1 MGDWDDPRAL
11 WMEEYVLK
19 TTKSKADKWKKL
31 ASDEERRTKV
41 IEFWEK
47 KEVKQLIFVW
57 DQKSQLDPVYEFP
70 TSLKMK
76 GVYFIKPTADMV
88 ITKDNIKTLIKGDVA
103 PSRVDAL
110 ANLMD
115 GFFLPMLSNDT
126 NTSLWPNV
134 VCTDIA
140 GHAESVQGQA
150 SVVSGQMKGK
160 THLPLPH
167 GTANL
172 AADVDITKGIAGSD
186 ELLYQLESAVVN
198 WSHQVNDVLKHDS
211 AQPLIDGE
219 HVGPL
224 IELDFW
230 KAKKDNLA
238 YIRDQLDNESLSTI
252 AELLEGA
259 GSSYAPVMAKIVS
272 DVKTNFE
279 ECDDIC
285 MYLEPIRPL
294 FEEVEEM
301 EFSLLPKAFAQ
312 IMHCLTLVWDNSKHY
327 RSARRIVVL
336 LRELMNIFIDAIL
349 GHIEPRTIFMLEP
362 LEAQPKV
369 EEALVLIQK
378 IEEEYEATRTVIAT
392 KKDGD
397 DAKEPLQWAFENELV
412 LGRMRKY
419 RTRFTQL
426 QQVIHDRCD
435 FEKLEKIELSD
446 PVQTKQVLS
455 IFEEYNTQY
464 AEWSKRTAEEGE
476 NVYDPVD
483 PEVAQWDVDYNAF
496 VDRVLDFDLRL
507 GAIATLAFANKR
519 SLEGRFKLV
528 HGFQGILTSRKILA
542 DECVGQYP
550 KMLTM
555 FTVELDEVKEF
566 YDVQLGNPSLSKN
579 MPQVAGMLD
588 LLEQIRA
595 RLKASYDEF
604 HTLAVDIPVFAS
616 DEAELVY
623 QMYTEMLALMD
634 VKDKKFFAD
643 WAETV
648 GEKSDVNL
656 NLPLLTRNEETRLIA
671 INFDPQLVSVLR
683 EVKYLENK
691 SNGDAG
697 DMPEAAAAI
706 FARNEMFR
714 QYLGNLGIAVT
725 EYNRIQSTVL
735 DVEAPLIVR
744 ELASIDVDIQKAI
757 DDLNWNSDGVGEYA
771 SKLAGEIDD
780 LSKRL
785 QNAKA
790 NVTKMSERLSVWFE
804 HPMVTRDDKS
814 GLLTHSERAKKLS
827 KFYAEVQAGG
837 ADFYNLLRENAKLFL
852 ADPKSEIWESYVD
865 YLDSL
870 LLDGLFNIAFK
881 SLGYMLDHM
890 NDEAQQELDGPP
902 VRPLFQGSLE
912 LNPPDAVCTPGIMDS
927 DEGKGPLLLNWIQD
941 YVSDFYQIGGL
952 VPRLARHSG
961 KPNYREDLENTAE
974 LIELKDE
981 LEYKVQSVTNK
992 ITEHYEAGPGKFSHL
1007 WTDDRDDFLRQFLL
1021 YNHVLTQ
1028 EEVDA
1033 WREDNPDKPFPE
1045 TPPTLDQYKENID
1058 KFNALA
1064 EEVNAI
1070 EDTHIFDKWY
1080 KVDNRPFRTALH
1092 TVVTKWGYMFIQQ
1105 MSDNL
1110 SDTVA
1115 ELGAFIKIAQ
1125 EKLDAPIP
1133 EDDYDGLVEIMQA
1146 LGDVKSR
1153 EEDTDAVF
1161 EPLQQRVALLQSFN
1175 VEVPDAV
1182 LKSLDVLPDKWIT
1195 VKKSTSRV
1203 SADVAPAQAE
1213 EVTKIKRK
1221 ANQFDVRNFE
1231 FREDFNKRAPTR
1243 YDSTDVYNRLDAHYQ
1258 EYMAMETEMSELEVK
1273 SDLFVVRLPEYK
1285 QLRQCR
1291 RELGLLKNLWDTVK
1305 LVKFQFA
1312 DWAATPWSEVDVE
1325 NMEMECKKLIKEI
1338 RQLDKDTR
1346 AWEGFNGVD
1355 AEVKNM
1361 VTSLGAVGLLQ
1372 SPAIRTRHWKQ
1383 VMKATGVEISMG
1395 ETTVADD
1402 TTLSDLL
1409 SLHLHEYEEEV
1420 ATIVDRAGKELQM
1433 EKMLGEL
1440 EKTWADFHFEYG
1452 THKRRGLPQIK
1463 PAEEM
1468 IEILEDN
1475 QVQLQNLL
1483 ASKYIAFFADGV
1495 GSWSKKLSTTDQVIE
1510 IWGEVQRTWSNL
1522 ESIFIGSEDIRA
1534 QLPEDAKRFDGI
1546 DKDYQEVATRSAKM
1560 TNVVEVTNQPNLF
1573 ESFESMQDRLA
1584 LCEKALQEYLD
1595 TKRLAFPRFYFVS
1608 SADLLD
1614 ILSNGNNPVLVAKQL
1629 SKLFAV
1635 VCNLKFIEGSKQANA
1650 MVSLD
1655 GEVVEFRDANGP
1667 SSCLCEGRVEI
1678 WLMDVLIQM
1687 QESLR
1692 WQCKD
1697 AFVAYEEKPR
1707 SEWVFDNAAQV
1718 TLIGTQVWWAT
1729 EVNQAF
1735 AKLEEGYENAMKD
1748 YIKKHIGFLNELIT
1762 LLQGTLTKGNRVM
1775 LQTTC
1780 TVDVHS
1786 RDVCIG
1792 LVTHKA
1798 ENAEAFLWQ
1807 SQLRHRWDDAS
1818 DHTHI
1823 NICDA
1828 KFIYACEYLGNGPR
1842 LVITP
1847 LTDRCYITLTQS
1859 LHLIMGGAPAGPAGT
1874 GKTETTKDLS
1884 RNIGIMIYVFNCSE
1898 QMDYKSTGNIF
1909 KGLAQSGAWGCFDE
1923 FNRISI
1929 EVLSVVAVQV
1939 KTVQDAI
1946 KAKKK
1951 RFNFLG
1957 EEISLDPRVGS
1968 WITMNPGYAGRTALP
1983 ENIKALFR
1991 PCAMVVPDYGMI
2003 CEIML
2008 VSEGFLSAKLL
2019 GRKFITLYSLNRD
2032 LLSKQDH
2039 YDWGLRAI
2047 KSVLVV
2053 AGKLKR
2059 ADPDKS
2065 EEEVLMRALRD
2076 FNIPKIVNEDLTVF
2090 MGLIVDLFPGL
2101 DVPRKADEVFEKQIV
2116 EAITSRN
2123 LQPEEA
2129 FVLKVVQLEELLEV
2143 RHSVFII
2150 GLAATGKS
2158 SVLRALFDVYKIQG
2172 QKPVWV
2178 DLNPKACTNH
2188 ELYGYINLSTRD
2200 WVDGLFS
2207 SLLRDM
2213 SIIETKHNKWI
2224 VLDGDID
2231 TMWIESLNTVMD
2243 DNKILTLAS
2252 NERIPLNPTMR
2263 LLFEIGN
2270 LAYAS
2275 PATVSRAGILFIN
2288 PTDLGWNPCVQTWID
2303 QLESPGQRANLM
2315 ILFEKYLPPL
2325 LQAMKERFKTITPI
2339 PEWTLVNTLC
2349 TMLSLMLTE
2358 ENTPEGCGKEDYE
2371 LYFAWCCVWAFGG
2384 ALFKDQLCDWR
2395 EEFSKWWVTEFK
2407 TVRFP
2412 PQGSVFD
2419 YYVRAEDKKF
2429 VSWAERIPGFTYDA
2443 EKPVSSALVHTAET
2457 TRIKF
2462 WMDKLIELGQPTLFV
2477 GAPGTG
2483 KTATVLDTLNHLDS
2497 DDWLLSKTSFN
2508 NYTVHHTIQ
2517 ESLEQPLEKKAGRN
2531 YGPPGTKRLVYF
2543 VDDLNMPAV
2552 DLYGTQAA
2560 HTIMRQVCDYN
2571 HWYDRVKKSL
2581 RVVSKTQF
2589 MACMNPKA
2597 GSFTINPRLLRHFI
2611 VFGMSAP
2618 APAALNTI
2626 YSNLFAGHVKAEDFP
2641 NAVKKVQDKIV
2652 EAVVKIHD
2660 KVAHNFLPTAI
2671 KFHYLFN
2678 LRDLTNCFQG
2688 LAFATASVFKTPLLW
2703 ARLVL
2708 HETTRV
2714 YSDKMTDMADIDS
2727 FVNFRDAVL
2736 KESFPDL
2743 EWEKVAEEPTIH
2755 CHFADGIG
2763 EPLYKGI
2770 KSWDDLHNTMSE
2782 GLMNYNE
2789 VNAAMNLVLF
2799 RDAMSHVCRINR
2811 ILENPRG
2818 NAMLVGVGGSGKQSL
2833 ARLAASI
2840 SGLETF
2846 QLALTKGYGVNE
2858 LKVDLAA
2865 CFVKAGVKGQGVMFL
2880 MTDSQVA
2887 DEKFLV
2893 LINDLLSTGEINGL
2907 FQDDEVTEIID
2918 GVRNEVKSAGIEDTH
2933 DNCWEYFIEQVRRKM
2948 KVVLCFS
2955 PVGDALR
2962 GRARM
2967 FPALVNCTSI
2977 DWFHDWPEDALVS
2990 VSRNFL
2996 EDVELAPAEHKDS
3009 MAEFMSFVHGSV
3021 NEMSQVYLSREKR
3034 YNYTTPKSFLEQ
3046 ISLYIT
3052 LLEQQSGKIQHAM
3065 DRMENG
3071 LTKLNATAAQ
3081 VDDMKEK
3088 LAAQEIEL
3096 KVKNDAANALIENV
3110 GIETEKVN
3118 IEKAAAAIEQE
3129 KVAVINTE
3137 VSAKAKSCSEDL
3149 AKAEP
3154 ALEAAEAA
3162 LNTLNKNNLTELK
3175 SFGSPPEICV
3185 TVVAAVMCLMAK
3197 GKVPKEKNRGW
3208 KEGKLIM
3215 SNVGQFLDDLIN
3227 YDKENIPK
3235 ENLKETKKYLL
3246 DPNFN
3251 GDFVAGKS
3259 NAAAGLCNWV
3269 VNIVMFYEVFCD
3281 VEPKRIA
3288 LAAAEATLKA
3298 AQEKLAKIM
3307 AQIAKLDAALK
3318 KLTDEF
3324 QAATD
3329 EKLACQAEADKT
3341 AKVIGLANRLVG
3353 GLASENVR
3361 WGEAVEMYKKQMI
3374 TVPGDCLLTTAFL
3387 SYSGCFS
3394 KQYREVMYNEKWL
3407 PYMSKMSKPVPI
3419 TEGMDPLDM
3428 LTDSAMIAGWQ
3439 NEMLPA
3445 DRVSTENAAI
3455 LTNAKRWPLIIDP
3468 QEQGVK
3474 WIKERNK
3481 DDLIILRLGQKGFI
3495 DNLERGISN
3504 GSCVLLENIFEDV
3517 DAMLNDVIGRNT
3529 IKKGRAIMI
3538 GDKEVEYNPKFRLVL
3553 HTKMG
3558 NPHYK
3563 PEMQAQT
3570 TLINFTVTQ
3579 AGLEDQ
3585 LLADVVASERGDL
3598 QQLKLKLT
3606 REQNEFM
3613 ITLKELED
3621 NLLAALSSA
3630 EGNFLED
3637 EALVVGLENT
3647 KATAADIAEKVK
3659 IATTTEV
3666 EINLAREK
3674 YRPAAARGSL
3684 LYFIVNVLEKL
3695 HPMYQVSLKAFN
3707 VVFMFAVVNAPWPE
3721 DKTDV
3726 PARVANIIDT
3736 VTFGV
3741 YNYTSRGLFE
3751 RDKLIFA
3758 SQMTIAV
3765 LALRGEIDA
3774 TELSFLLRCPGLPSP
3789 SPVDFLTA
3797 QLWGQIKALSA
3808 METFANFDRDIEGS
3822 AKRWQKFCESEVPE
3836 REKFPGDWKSKTP
3849 LQQLCMLRTLRPD
3862 RMMNAMTLFIG
3873 EQLGTKYTGGIQA
3886 AFKESY
3892 KETTKA
3898 TGVFFILSPGVNPIA
3913 QVEELG
3919 QEMGFTFDKGNYHM
3933 VSLGQGQEPIA
3944 EEAMK
3949 LGAKEGHWV
3958 ILENIH
3964 LVVKWLKVL
3973 EKVMEDCAK
3982 VAHENFRFF
3991 LTAEPAGSPEY
4002 HIMPQGILQAC
4013 IKITNEPPSGV
4024 QANLHAALNCFS
4036 QETLEMCAREVEFKK
4051 ILFALVYH
4059 HAVILE
4065 RRKFGPIGWN
4075 VNYPFN
4081 KGDLNIS
4088 CNVLFNYLEANS
4100 IVPWIDLRYLF
4111 GEIMYG
4117 GHITDNIDRR
4127 LESTYLQEYL
4137 KPEMLDA
4144 DIDLAPGFQSPPPS
4158 DFVEYHTYIDE
4169 AMPPESPYLYG
4180 LHPNAEIDYLT
4191 LTSGRLFNEVLAMQ
4205 ATGGSGDSGGATKE
4219 EVVSATLEEFV
4230 EKIPEQFN
4238 MFEMAGRVPIEERT
4252 PYVNVVFQEASRFNR
4267 LLDAILTGL
4276 KEVRLGL
4283 KGELT
4288 VTPAMEAIEN
4298 ALFFDTVPPHWGV
4311 ILGPSTKPLGAWFT
4325 DVLERVKFLEAWIG
4339 DFALPSTVWLGGLF
4353 NPQAFLTAISQ
4364 QTARKNEWPLD
4375 KVVLTIDVTKKYNS
4389 GDFSSPPREGAY
4401 LYGLYMAGA
4410 RWDTQ
4415 TGLIQDARL
4424 KELCPPMPV
4433 IFCKAIPVD
4442 KQDLRG
4448 TYSCPTFKTVE
4459 RGRAK
4464 EAVAV
4469 GLCPGFV
4476 WYFNLKTKA
4485 HPNKW
4490 TLAGCAMTLSD

>member
-1 MGDWDDPRAL
+1 
-11 WMEEYVLK
+11 
-19 TTKSKADKWKKL
+19 
-31 ASDEERRTKV
+31 
-41 IEFWEK
+41 
-47 KEVKQLIFVW
+47 
-57 DQKSQLDPVYEFP
+57 
-70 TSLKMK
+70 
-76 GVYFIKPTADMV
+76 
-88 ITKDNIKTLIKGDVA
+88 
-103 PSRVDAL
+103 
-110 ANLMD
+110 
-115 GFFLPMLSNDT
+115 
-126 NTSLWPNV
+126 
-134 VCTDIA
+134 
-140 GHAESVQGQA
+140 
-150 SVVSGQMKGK
+150 
-160 THLPLPH
+160 
-167 GTANL
+167 
-172 AADVDITKGIAGSD
+172 
-186 ELLYQLESAVVN
+186 
-198 WSHQVNDVLKHDS
+198 
-211 AQPLIDGE
+211 
-219 HVGPL
+219 
-224 IELDFW
+224 
-230 KAKKDNLA
+230 
-238 YIRDQLDNESLSTI
+238 
-252 AELLEGA
+252 
-259 GSSYAPVMAKIVS
+259 
-272 DVKTNFE
+272 
-279 ECDDIC
+279 
-285 MYLEPIRPL
+285 
-294 FEEVEEM
+294 
-301 EFSLLPKAFAQ
+301 
-312 IMHCLTLVWDNSKHY
+312 
-327 RSARRIVVL
+327 
-336 LRELMNIFIDAIL
+336 
-349 GHIEPRTIFMLEP
+349 
-362 LEAQPKV
+362 
-369 EEALVLIQK
+369 
-378 IEEEYEATRTVIAT
+378 
-392 KKDGD
+392 
-397 DAKEPLQWAFENELV
+397 
-412 LGRMRKY
+412 
-419 RTRFTQL
+419 
-426 QQVIHDRCD
+426 
-435 FEKLEKIELSD
+435 
-446 PVQTKQVLS
+446 
-455 IFEEYNTQY
+455 
-464 AEWSKRTAEEGE
+464 
-476 NVYDPVD
+476 
-483 PEVAQWDVDYNAF
+483 
-496 VDRVLDFDLRL
+496 
-507 GAIATLAFANKR
+507 
-519 SLEGRFKLV
+519 
-528 HGFQGILTSRKILA
+528 
-542 DECVGQYP
+542 
-550 KMLTM
+550 
-555 FTVELDEVKEF
+555 
-566 YDVQLGNPSLSKN
+566 
-579 MPQVAGMLD
+579 
-588 LLEQIRA
+588 
-595 RLKASYDEF
+595 
-604 HTLAVDIPVFAS
+604 
-616 DEAELVY
+616 
-623 QMYTEMLALMD
+623 
-634 VKDKKFFAD
+634 
-643 WAETV
+643 
-648 GEKSDVNL
+648 
-656 NLPLLTRNEETRLIA
+656 
-671 INFDPQLVSVLR
+671 
-683 EVKYLENK
+683 
-691 SNGDAG
+691 
-697 DMPEAAAAI
+697 
-706 FARNEMFR
+706 
-714 QYLGNLGIAVT
+714 
-725 EYNRIQSTVL
+725 
-735 DVEAPLIVR
+735 
-744 ELASIDVDIQKAI
+744 
-757 DDLNWNSDGVGEYA
+757 
-771 SKLAGEIDD
+771 
-780 LSKRL
+780 
-785 QNAKA
+785 
-790 NVTKMSERLSVWFE
+790 
-804 HPMVTRDDKS
+804 
-814 GLLTHSERAKKLS
+814 
-827 KFYAEVQAGG
+827 
-837 ADFYNLLRENAKLFL
+837 
-852 ADPKSEIWESYVD
+852 
-865 YLDSL
+865 
-870 LLDGLFNIAFK
+870 
-881 SLGYMLDHM
+881 
-890 NDEAQQELDGPP
+890 
-902 VRPLFQGSLE
+902 
-912 LNPPDAVCTPGIMDS
+912 
-927 DEGKGPLLLNWIQD
+927 
-941 YVSDFYQIGGL
+941 
-952 VPRLARHSG
+952 
-961 KPNYREDLENTAE
+961 
-974 LIELKDE
+974 
-981 LEYKVQSVTNK
+981 
-992 ITEHYEAGPGKFSHL
+992 
-1007 WTDDRDDFLRQFLL
+1007 
-1021 YNHVLTQ
+1021 
-1028 EEVDA
+1028 
-1033 WREDNPDKPFPE
+1033 
-1045 TPPTLDQYKENID
+1045 
-1058 KFNALA
+1058 
-1064 EEVNAI
+1064 
-1070 EDTHIFDKWY
+1070 
-1080 KVDNRPFRTALH
+1080 
-1092 TVVTKWGYMFIQQ
+1092 

-1182 LKSLDVLPDKWIT
+1182 LKSLDALPDKWIT

-1383 VMKATGVEISMG
+1383 VMKATGVEINMG

-2907 FQDDEVTEIID
+2907 FQDDEVTEVID

-3982 VAHENFRFF
+3982 MAHENFRFF

-4191 LTSGRLFNEVLAMQ
+4191 LTSGRLFTEVLAMQ
-4205 ATGGSGDSGGATKE
+4205 ATGGSGDGGGATKE
-4219 EVVSATLEEFV
+4219 EVVGATLEEFV

>member
-1161 EPLQQRVALLQSFN
+1161 EPLHQRVALLQSFN

-1383 VMKATGVEISMG
+1383 VMKATGVEINMG

-2907 FQDDEVTEIID
+2907 FQDDEVTEVID

-4219 EVVSATLEEFV
+4219 EVVGATLEEFV

>member
-19 TTKSKADKWKKL
+19 TTKSKPDKWKKL
-31 ASDEERRTKV
+31 ASDEERRTQV

-47 KEVKQLIFVW
+47 KEIKQLVFVW
-57 DQKSQLDPVYEFP
+57 DVKSQLEPLYEFP
-70 TSLKMK
+70 TSLKVK
-76 GVYFIKPTADMV
+76 GVYFIKPKEDMV
-88 ITKDNIKTLIKGDVA
+88 ITKENIKTLIKGDVA

-115 GFFLPMLSNDT
+115 GFFLPMLGNES

-167 GTANL
+167 GTSNL
-172 AADVDITKGIAGSD
+172 EGDTDITEGIAGSD

-198 WSHQVNDVLKHDS
+198 WSHQVNEVLKHDS
-211 AQPLIDGE
+211 AQPLIDGQ

-230 KAKKDNLA
+230 KAKKDNLG
-238 YIRDQLDNESLSTI
+238 YIREQLENKSLSTI
-252 AELLEGA
+252 ATLLEKT
-259 GSSYAPVMAKIVS
+259 GSSYAPVMQKITS
-272 DVKTNFE
+272 DVESNYI

-301 EFSLLPKAFAQ
+301 EFGLLSKAFGQ
-312 IMHCLTLVWDNSKHY
+312 IMHCLTLVWANSTY
-327 RSARRIVVL
+327 YQSARRIVVL

-349 GHIEPRTIFMLEP
+349 GHIEPRTLFMLEP
-362 LEAQPKV
+362 LEAQPKIA
-369 EEALVLIQK
+369 EALALIAT
-378 IEEEYEATRTVIAT
+378 IEEMYEATRVTVAT
-392 KKDGD
+392 KKDG
-397 DAKEPLQWAFENELV
+397 AEKEPQPWSFQNELV

-419 RTRFTQL
+419 RTRLVEL
-426 QQVIHDRCD
+426 QAMVNVRVD

-446 PVQTKQVLS
+446 PVQSKQILS
-455 IFEEYNTQY
+455 IFEEYNVFY
-464 AEWSKRTAEEGE
+464 GEWAKHTAEEGE
-476 NVYDPVD
+476 DVYDPVD
-483 PEVAQWDVDYNAF
+483 PEVERWNVDFAKF
-496 VDRVLDFDLRL
+496 TDMVTDFDLRISS
-507 GAIATLAFANKR
+507 IATLAFANKI
-519 SLEGRFKLV
+519 SLEGRFKLI
-528 HGFQGILTSRKILA
+528 HGFQGLLSHRKVLV
-542 DECVGQYP
+542 DELKVEYP
-550 KMLTM
+550 QMLELFST
-555 FTVELDEVKEF
+555 ELDEVKLF
-566 YDVQLGNPSLSKN
+566 YDQQLAEPSLAKN
-579 MPQVAGMLD
+579 MPHVAGMLD
-588 LLEQIRA
+588 LLQQIRA
-595 RLKASYDEF
+595 RLKTSYDDF
-604 HTLAVDIPVFAS
+604 HNLAGDIAIFGS
-616 DEAELVY
+616 EEAELVY
-623 QMYTEMLALMD
+623 QKYVEMLALME
-634 VKDKKFFAD
+634 VKDKEYFAE

-656 NLPLLTRNEETRLIA
+656 NLPLLKRDDETRLIS

-683 EVKYLENK
+683 EVKYLETKAND
-691 SNGDAG
+691 DAG
-697 DMPEAAAAI
+697 TLPESATAI
-706 FARNEMFR
+706 FARNEIFR

-744 ELASIDVDIQKAI
+744 ELASIDEDIEKAI
-757 DDLNWNSDGVGEYA
+757 DGLNWNSDGVGEYA
-771 SKLAGEIDD
+771 NKLAAEIDS

-785 QNAKA
+785 QGAKA
-790 NVTKMSERLSVWFE
+790 NATKMSERLASWCE
-804 HPMVTRDDKS
+804 HPMIERDEKS

-852 ADPKSEIWESYVD
+852 ADPKSQIWETYVD
-865 YLDSL
+865 YLDGL
-870 LLDGLFNIAFK
+870 LLDGLFNVAFK
-881 SLGYMLDHM
+881 SMCYLLDRM
-890 NDEAQQELDGPP
+890 DEDAVQELDGPAI
-902 VRPLFQGSLE
+902 RPLFQGVLE
-912 LNPPDAVCTPGIMDS
+912 LQVPHAVCVPGILET
-927 DEGKGPLLLNWIQD
+927 DEGKAPMLLDWIRD
-941 YVSDFYQIGGL
+941 YISDFYHIGML

-961 KPNYREDLENTAE
+961 KPNYRADLEATPE
-974 LIELKDE
+974 LVDLKDE
-981 LEYKVQSVTNK
+981 LEYKVQSVSNGIVK
-992 ITEHYEAGPGKFSHL
+992 NYEEGPGKYAHM

-1021 YNHVLTQ
+1021 YNHVLTP
-1028 EEVDA
+1028 EEIET
-1033 WREDNPDKPFPE
+1033 WKEDNPDLPFPE
-1045 TPPTLDQYKENID
+1045 TPPTLEQYKDNID

-1064 EEVNAI
+1064 EEVNSI
-1070 EDTHIFDKWY
+1070 EDTHVFDKWY
-1080 KVDNRPFRTALH
+1080 KIDNRRFRAALH
-1092 TVVTKWGYMFIQQ
+1092 TVVAKWGYMFIQE
-1105 MSDNL
+1105 L
-1110 SDTVA
+1110 SDSLSSTVT
-1115 ELGAFIKIAQ
+1115 ELGGFIASSAERLNQ
-1125 EKLDAPIP
+1125 PIP
-1133 EDDYDGLVEIMQA
+1133 EDDYDGLVAIMKA
-1146 LGDVKSR
+1146 LGDLKHR
-1153 EEDTDAVF
+1153 EEATDAVF

-1175 VEVPDAV
+1175 VEIPDGV
-1182 LKSLDVLPDKWIT
+1182 LKSLDSLPDQWISI
-1195 VKKSTSRV
+1195 KKTCSRV
-1203 SADVAPAQAE
+1203 SADVAPAQAD

-1243 YDSTDVYNRLDAHYQ
+1243 FDSTDVYNRLDAHFV
-1258 EYMAMETEMSELEVK
+1258 EYTAMAVEMDDLDAK

-1291 RELGLLKNLWDTVK
+1291 RELGLLKVLWDTISM
-1305 LVKFQFA
+1305 VKFQFD
-1312 DWAATPWSEVDVE
+1312 DWARTPWSEVDVE

-1346 AWEGFNGVD
+1346 AWEAFNGVD

-1372 SPAIRTRHWKQ
+1372 SSAIRARHWQQ
-1383 VMKATGVEISMG
+1383 VMKATGVDIEMG
-1395 ETTVADD
+1395 ENTVADS
-1402 TTLSDLL
+1402 TTLADLL

-1440 EKTWADFHFEYG
+1440 EKTWADFNFEYG

-1468 IEILEDN
+1468 IEVLEDN

-1483 ASKYIAFFADGV
+1483 ASKFIAFFADGV

-1546 DKDYQEVATRSAKM
+1546 DKDYQEVATRSAKI

-1573 ESFESMQDRLA
+1573 EQFESMQERLA

-1614 ILSNGNNPVLVAKQL
+1614 ILSNGNNPIAVAKQL

-1635 VCNLKFIEGSKQANA
+1635 ICNLTFDEGTKNANG
-1650 MVSLD
+1650 MISLD
-1655 GEVVEFRDANGP
+1655 GEEVKFRDDKGFNT
-1667 SSCLCEGRVEI
+1667 CLCEGRVEI
-1678 WLMDVLIQM
+1678 WLMDVLIAM
-1687 QESLR
+1687 QETLR

-1707 SEWVFDNAAQV
+1707 SDWVFDNAAQV
-1718 TLIGTQVWWAT
+1718 TLVGTQVWWAT
-1729 EVNQAF
+1729 EVNIAF
-1735 AKLEEGYENAMKD
+1735 AKLEEGYENALKD

-1762 LLQGTLTKGNRVM
+1762 LLQGTLTKQHRVM

-1792 LVTHKA
+1792 MVAQKA

-1807 SQLRHRWDDAS
+1807 SQLRHRWDDN
-1818 DHTHI
+1818 DNHTHI

-1847 LTDRCYITLTQS
+1847 LTDRCYITLTQA
-1859 LHLIMGGAPAGPAGT
+1859 LHLRMGGAPAGPAGT

-1909 KGLAQSGAWGCFDE
+1909 KGLAQAGSWGCFDE

-1946 KAKKK
+1946 KAEKL

-1957 EEISLDPRVGS
+1957 EEISLDARVGS

-2059 ADPDKS
+2059 ADPTKS

-2076 FNIPKIVNEDLTVF
+2076 FNIPKIVNEDLPVF

-2101 DVPRKADEVFEKQIV
+2101 DVPRKADVEFEKQIV
-2116 EAITSRN
+2116 EAITLRK

-2158 SVLRALFDVYKIQG
+2158 CVLKALFDVYKIQG
-2172 QKPVWV
+2172 QKPVWI

-2207 SLLRDM
+2207 SLMRDM
-2213 SIIETKHNKWI
+2213 SNIETKHNKWI

-2315 ILFEKYLPPL
+2315 ILFEKYLPPCL
-2325 LQAMKERFKTITPI
+2325 DAMKQRFKTITPI

-2349 TMLSLMLTE
+2349 TMLGLMLTE
-2358 ENTPEGCGKEDYE
+2358 ETTPEGCSKEDYE

-2384 ALFKDQLCDWR
+2384 ALFKDQLVDWR
-2395 EEFSKWWVTEFK
+2395 EEFSKWWITEFK

-2412 PQGSVFD
+2412 PQGNVFD
-2419 YYVRAEDKKF
+2419 YWIRAADKKF
-2429 VSWAERIPGFTYDA
+2429 VSWSERVPDFEYDS
-2443 EKPVSSALVHTAET
+2443 EKPVSSAMVHTAET
-2457 TRIKF
+2457 TRVKF
-2462 WMDKLIELGQPTLFV
+2462 WMDKLIELGKPTLFV

-2483 KTATVLDTLNHLDS
+2483 KTATVLDTLNNLDR
-2497 DDWLLSKTSFN
+2497 DNWLLCKTSFN
-2508 NYTVHHTIQ
+2508 NYTIHHTIQ
-2517 ESLEQPLEKKAGRN
+2517 EVLEEPLEKKAGRN

-2589 MACMNPKA
+2589 MAAMNPKA
-2597 GSFTINPRLLRHFI
+2597 GSFTINPRLLRHFV
-2611 VFGMSAP
+2611 VFAMSAP
-2618 APAALNTI
+2618 AEEALTTI
-2626 YSNLFAGHVKAEDFP
+2626 YSKIFAGHIKAEDFP
-2641 NAVKKVQDKIV
+2641 NAVKKIQEKIV
-2652 EAVVKIHD
+2652 EAAVKVHV
-2660 KVAHNFLPTAI
+2660 KVASNFLPTAI

-2678 LRDLTNCFQG
+2678 LRDLTNVFQG
-2688 LAFATASVFKTPLLW
+2688 LAFATAGVFKTPLLMT
-2703 ARLVL
+2703 RLL
-2708 HETTRV
+2708 MHETIRV
-2714 YSDKMTDMADIDS
+2714 YADKMTEMADIDS
-2727 FVNFRDAVL
+2727 FKNFRDAVV
-2736 KESFPDL
+2736 KETFPDL
-2743 EWEKVAEEPTIH
+2743 EWEKVSEEPYIH
-2755 CHFADGIG
+2755 CHFADGVG

-2782 GLMNYNE
+2782 ALMNYNE
-2789 VNAAMNLVLF
+2789 VNAVMNLVLF

-2833 ARLAASI
+2833 ARLSASI
-2840 SGLETF
+2840 SGLDTF
-2846 QLALTKGYGVNE
+2846 QIALTKGYGVNE

-2893 LINDLLSTGEINGL
+2893 LINDLLSTGEITGL
-2907 FQDDEVTEIID
+2907 FQEDEKNECID
-2918 GVRNEVKSAGIEDTH
+2918 GVRNEVKGAGLEDTN
-2933 DNCWEYFIEQVRRKM
+2933 DNCWAFFIERVRRLL

-2955 PVGDALR
+2955 PVGDMLR

-2967 FPALVNCTSI
+2967 FPSLVNCTSI
-2977 DWFHDWPEDALVS
+2977 DWFHDWPEDALIS
-2990 VSRNFL
+2990 VARNFL
-2996 EDVELAPAEHKDS
+2996 EDNELAPNEHKDS
-3009 MAEFMSFVHGSV
+3009 MAEFMAYVHGSV
-3021 NEMSQVYLSREKR
+3021 NEMSQIYLASEKR

-3046 ISLYIT
+3046 ISLYT
-3052 LLEQQSGKIQHAM
+3052 SLLEQQSGKIQHAM

-3096 KVKNDAANALIENV
+3096 KVKNDAANALIETV

-3162 LNTLNKNNLTELK
+3162 LNTLNKTNLTELK

-3197 GKVPKEKNRGW
+3197 GKVPKEKNRTW
-3208 KEGKLIM
+3208 KEGKMIM
-3215 SNVGQFLDDLIN
+3215 GNVGQFLDDLVN
-3227 YDKENIPK
+3227 YDKENIPA
-3235 ENLKETKKYLL
+3235 ENLKETKKYLVNP
-3246 DPNFN
+3246 DFN

-3281 VEPKRIA
+3281 VAPKRAA
-3288 LAAAEATLKA
+3288 LAEAESQLKA
-3298 AQEKLAKIM
+3298 AQDKLSKVM

-3318 KLTDEF
+3318 KLTDAF
-3324 QAATD
+3324 QEATD

-3361 WGEAVEMYKKQMI
+3361 WGEAVALYKKQMI

-3394 KQYREVMYNEKWL
+3394 KQYREIMYNDKWL
-3407 PYMSKMSKPVPI
+3407 PYMTKMSKPIPI
-3419 TEGMDPLDM
+3419 TEDMDPLDM
-3428 LTDSAMIAGWQ
+3428 LTDPALIAGWQ
-3439 NEMLPA
+3439 NELLPS

-3468 QEQGVK
+3468 QEQGIK
-3474 WIKERNK
+3474 WIKEREK
-3481 DDLIILRLGQKGFI
+3481 DDIVVLRLGQKGFI
-3495 DNLERGISN
+3495 DSLERGISN

-3517 DAMLNDVIGRNT
+3517 DAMLGDVIGRNT

-3598 QQLKLKLT
+3598 QALKQKLT
-3606 REQNEFM
+3606 REQNEYM

-3637 EALVVGLENT
+3637 EALVVGLEQT
-3647 KATAADIAEKVK
+3647 KATAAEIAEKVA
-3659 IATTTEV
+3659 IAQTTEV
-3666 EINLAREK
+3666 EINTAREK
-3674 YRPAAARGSL
+3674 YRPSAARGAL

-3707 VVFMFAVVNAPWPE
+3707 VVFMFAVVNAPQPE
-3721 DKTDV
+3721 DKEDV
-3726 PARVANIIDT
+3726 AARVANIIDT
-3736 VTFGV
+3736 VTYGV

-3765 LALRGEIDA
+3765 LALRGEIDQ

-3797 QLWGQIKALSA
+3797 ALWGNIKALSA
-3808 METFANFDRDIEGS
+3808 MEQFANFDRDIEGS
-3822 AKRWQKFCESEVPE
+3822 AKRWQKFCEAEVPE
-3836 REKFPGDWKSKTP
+3836 REKFPGDWKSKTA
-3849 LQQLCMLRTLRPD
+3849 LQQLCMLRCLRPD
-3862 RMMNAMTLFIG
+3862 RMMNAMSLFIG
-3873 EQLGTKYTGGIQA
+3873 EQLGEKYTGGVAA

-3892 KETTKA
+3892 KETTRA

-3919 QEMGFTFDKGNYHM
+3919 KEMGFTFDNGKYHM

-3944 EEAMK
+3944 EAAMK
-3949 LGAKEGHWV
+3949 KGAEEGHWV
-3958 ILENIH
+3958 VLENIH

-3973 EKVMEDCAK
+3973 EKTMEDCAAM
-3982 VAHENFRFF
+3982 AHPDFRFY

-4036 QETLEMCAREVEFKK
+4036 QDTLEMCAREVEFKK

-4081 KGDLNIS
+4081 KGDLMIS
-4088 CNVLFNYLEANS
+4088 SNVLFNYLEANS
-4100 IVPWIDLRYLF
+4100 TVPWIDLRYLF

-4127 LESTYLQEYL
+4127 LESTYLMEYL

-4191 LTSGRLFNEVLAMQ
+4191 LTSARLFNEVLAMQ
-4205 ATGGSGDSGGATKE
+4205 STAGSAASGGASKE
-4219 EVVSATLEEFV
+4219 ELVGATLEEFV
-4230 EKIPEQFN
+4230 EKIPETFN
-4238 MFEMAGRVPIEERT
+4238 MFEMAARVPPEERT
-4252 PYVNVVFQEASRFNR
+4252 PYINVAFQEASRMNR
-4267 LLDAILTGL
+4267 LLAAILNGL

-4375 KVVLTIDVTKKYNS
+4375 KVVLTVDVTKKYNA

-4442 KQDLRG
+4442 KEDLRG

>member
-1182 LKSLDVLPDKWIT
+1182 LKSLDALPDKWIT

-1383 VMKATGVEISMG
+1383 VMKATGVEINMG

-2907 FQDDEVTEIID
+2907 FQDDEVTEVID

-3982 VAHENFRFF
+3982 MAHENFRFF

-4191 LTSGRLFNEVLAMQ
+4191 LTSGRLFTEVLAMQ
-4205 ATGGSGDSGGATKE
+4205 ATGGSGDGGGATKE
-4219 EVVSATLEEFV
+4219 EVVGATLEEFV

>member
-1 MGDWDDPRAL
+1 M
-11 WMEEYVLK
+11 
-19 TTKSKADKWKKL
+19 
-31 ASDEERRTKV
+31 
-41 IEFWEK
+41 
-47 KEVKQLIFVW
+47 
-57 DQKSQLDPVYEFP
+57 
-70 TSLKMK
+70 
-76 GVYFIKPTADMV
+76 
-88 ITKDNIKTLIKGDVA
+88 
-103 PSRVDAL
+103 
-110 ANLMD
+110 
-115 GFFLPMLSNDT
+115 
-126 NTSLWPNV
+126 
-134 VCTDIA
+134 
-140 GHAESVQGQA
+140 
-150 SVVSGQMKGK
+150 
-160 THLPLPH
+160 
-167 GTANL
+167 
-172 AADVDITKGIAGSD
+172 
-186 ELLYQLESAVVN
+186 
-198 WSHQVNDVLKHDS
+198 
-211 AQPLIDGE
+211 
-219 HVGPL
+219 
-224 IELDFW
+224 
-230 KAKKDNLA
+230 
-238 YIRDQLDNESLSTI
+238 
-252 AELLEGA
+252 
-259 GSSYAPVMAKIVS
+259 
-272 DVKTNFE
+272 
-279 ECDDIC
+279 
-285 MYLEPIRPL
+285 
-294 FEEVEEM
+294 
-301 EFSLLPKAFAQ
+301 
-312 IMHCLTLVWDNSKHY
+312 
-327 RSARRIVVL
+327 
-336 LRELMNIFIDAIL
+336 
-349 GHIEPRTIFMLEP
+349 
-362 LEAQPKV
+362 
-369 EEALVLIQK
+369 
-378 IEEEYEATRTVIAT
+378 
-392 KKDGD
+392 
-397 DAKEPLQWAFENELV
+397 
-412 LGRMRKY
+412 
-419 RTRFTQL
+419 
-426 QQVIHDRCD
+426 
-435 FEKLEKIELSD
+435 
-446 PVQTKQVLS
+446 
-455 IFEEYNTQY
+455 
-464 AEWSKRTAEEGE
+464 
-476 NVYDPVD
+476 
-483 PEVAQWDVDYNAF
+483 
-496 VDRVLDFDLRL
+496 
-507 GAIATLAFANKR
+507 
-519 SLEGRFKLV
+519 
-528 HGFQGILTSRKILA
+528 
-542 DECVGQYP
+542 
-550 KMLTM
+550 
-555 FTVELDEVKEF
+555 
-566 YDVQLGNPSLSKN
+566 
-579 MPQVAGMLD
+579 
-588 LLEQIRA
+588 
-595 RLKASYDEF
+595 
-604 HTLAVDIPVFAS
+604 
-616 DEAELVY
+616 
-623 QMYTEMLALMD
+623 
-634 VKDKKFFAD
+634 
-643 WAETV
+643 
-648 GEKSDVNL
+648 
-656 NLPLLTRNEETRLIA
+656 
-671 INFDPQLVSVLR
+671 
-683 EVKYLENK
+683 
-691 SNGDAG
+691 
-697 DMPEAAAAI
+697 
-706 FARNEMFR
+706 
-714 QYLGNLGIAVT
+714 
-725 EYNRIQSTVL
+725 
-735 DVEAPLIVR
+735 
-744 ELASIDVDIQKAI
+744 
-757 DDLNWNSDGVGEYA
+757 
-771 SKLAGEIDD
+771 
-780 LSKRL
+780 
-785 QNAKA
+785 
-790 NVTKMSERLSVWFE
+790 
-804 HPMVTRDDKS
+804 
-814 GLLTHSERAKKLS
+814 
-827 KFYAEVQAGG
+827 
-837 ADFYNLLRENAKLFL
+837 
-852 ADPKSEIWESYVD
+852 
-865 YLDSL
+865 
-870 LLDGLFNIAFK
+870 
-881 SLGYMLDHM
+881 
-890 NDEAQQELDGPP
+890 
-902 VRPLFQGSLE
+902 
-912 LNPPDAVCTPGIMDS
+912 
-927 DEGKGPLLLNWIQD
+927 
-941 YVSDFYQIGGL
+941 
-952 VPRLARHSG
+952 
-961 KPNYREDLENTAE
+961 
-974 LIELKDE
+974 
-981 LEYKVQSVTNK
+981 
-992 ITEHYEAGPGKFSHL
+992 
-1007 WTDDRDDFLRQFLL
+1007 
-1021 YNHVLTQ
+1021 
-1028 EEVDA
+1028 
-1033 WREDNPDKPFPE
+1033 
-1045 TPPTLDQYKENID
+1045 
-1058 KFNALA
+1058 
-1064 EEVNAI
+1064 
-1070 EDTHIFDKWY
+1070 
-1080 KVDNRPFRTALH
+1080 
-1092 TVVTKWGYMFIQQ
+1092 
-1105 MSDNL
+1105 
-1110 SDTVA
+1110 
-1115 ELGAFIKIAQ
+1115 
-1125 EKLDAPIP
+1125 
-1133 EDDYDGLVEIMQA
+1133 
-1146 LGDVKSR
+1146 
-1153 EEDTDAVF
+1153 
-1161 EPLQQRVALLQSFN
+1161 
-1175 VEVPDAV
+1175 
-1182 LKSLDVLPDKWIT
+1182 
-1195 VKKSTSRV
+1195 
-1203 SADVAPAQAE
+1203 
-1213 EVTKIKRK
+1213 
-1221 ANQFDVRNFE
+1221 
-1231 FREDFNKRAPTR
+1231 
-1243 YDSTDVYNRLDAHYQ
+1243 
-1258 EYMAMETEMSELEVK
+1258 
-1273 SDLFVVRLPEYK
+1273 
-1285 QLRQCR
+1285 
-1291 RELGLLKNLWDTVK
+1291 
-1305 LVKFQFA
+1305 
-1312 DWAATPWSEVDVE
+1312 
-1325 NMEMECKKLIKEI
+1325 
-1338 RQLDKDTR
+1338 
-1346 AWEGFNGVD
+1346 
-1355 AEVKNM
+1355 
-1361 VTSLGAVGLLQ
+1361 
-1372 SPAIRTRHWKQ
+1372 
-1383 VMKATGVEISMG
+1383 
-1395 ETTVADD
+1395 
-1402 TTLSDLL
+1402 
-1409 SLHLHEYEEEV
+1409 
-1420 ATIVDRAGKELQM
+1420 
-1433 EKMLGEL
+1433 
-1440 EKTWADFHFEYG
+1440 
-1452 THKRRGLPQIK
+1452 
-1463 PAEEM
+1463 
-1468 IEILEDN
+1468 
-1475 QVQLQNLL
+1475 
-1483 ASKYIAFFADGV
+1483 
-1495 GSWSKKLSTTDQVIE
+1495 
-1510 IWGEVQRTWSNL
+1510 
-1522 ESIFIGSEDIRA
+1522 
-1534 QLPEDAKRFDGI
+1534 
-1546 DKDYQEVATRSAKM
+1546 
-1560 TNVVEVTNQPNLF
+1560 TNQPNLF
-1573 ESFESMQDRLA
+1573 EKFESMQDRLA

-1614 ILSNGNNPVLVAKQL
+1614 ILSNGNNPALVAKQL

-1635 VCNLKFIEGSKQANA
+1635 VCNLTFIEGTKEANG
-1650 MVSLD
+1650 MISLD
-1655 GEVVEFRDANGP
+1655 GEEVLFQDADGP
-1667 SSCLCEGRVEI
+1667 SSCLCEGRVEV
-1678 WLMDVLIQM
+1678 WLMDVLTQM

-1735 AKLEEGYENAMKD
+1735 VKLEEGYENAMKD
-1748 YIKKHIGFLNELIT
+1748 YIKKHIGFLNELIS
-1762 LLQGTLTKGNRVM
+1762 LLQGSLSKQHRVM

-1786 RDVCIG
+1786 RDVCIS

-1798 ENAEAFLWQ
+1798 ENGEAFLWQ
-1807 SQLRHRWDDAS
+1807 SQLRHRWDDN
-1818 DHTHI
+1818 DNHTHI

-1946 KAKKK
+1946 KAGKK

-2101 DVPRKADEVFEKQIV
+2101 DVPRTADEKFEKQIV

-2158 SVLRALFDVYKIQG
+2158 CVLRALFDVYKIQG

-2188 ELYGYINLSTRD
+2188 ELYGFINLSTRD

-2213 SIIETKHNKWI
+2213 SIIETPHNKWV

-2270 LAYAS
+2270 LKYAS

-2303 QLESPGQRANLM
+2303 MLESPGQRANLM

-2325 LQAMKERFKTITPI
+2325 LEATKVRFKTITPI

-2384 ALFKDQLCDWR
+2384 ALFKDQLVDWR

-2412 PQGSVFD
+2412 PQGNVFD
-2419 YYVRAEDKKF
+2419 YFIRPEDKKF
-2429 VSWAERIPGFTYDA
+2429 VSWAEKVPEFTYDA
-2443 EKPVSSALVHTAET
+2443 EKPVSSAMVHTAET

-2462 WMDKLIELGQPTLFV
+2462 WMDKLIELGQPTLYV
-2477 GAPGTG
+2477 GSPGTG
-2483 KTATVLDTLNHLDS
+2483 KTATVLDTLNHLDK
-2497 DDWLLSKTSFN
+2497 DDWLLCKTSFN
-2508 NYTVHHTIQ
+2508 NYTIHHTIQ
-2517 ESLEQPLEKKAGRN
+2517 AVLEEPLEKKAGRN

-2543 VDDLNMPAV
+2543 VDDLNMPAI

-2560 HTIMRQVCDYN
+2560 HTILRQVCDYN

-2597 GSFTINPRLLRHFI
+2597 GSFTINPRLLRHFV

-2618 APAALNTI
+2618 APEALLTI
-2626 YSNLFAGHVKAEDFP
+2626 YSHLFQGHVKAEDFP

-2678 LRDLTNCFQG
+2678 LRDLTNVFQG
-2688 LAFATASVFKTPLLW
+2688 LAFAQSSVFKTPLLMV
-2703 ARLVL
+2703 RLL
-2708 HETTRV
+2708 MHETLRV
-2714 YSDKMTDMADIDS
+2714 YADKMTEMSDIES
-2727 FVNFRDAVL
+2727 FRNFRDAVV
-2736 KESFPDL
+2736 KETFPDL
-2743 EWEKVAEEPTIH
+2743 EWEKVSEEPDIH
-2755 CHFADGIG
+2755 CHFSDGIG
-2763 EPLYKGI
+2763 EPLYKGV

-2782 GLMNYNE
+2782 GLLNYNE

-2840 SGLETF
+2840 SGLDTF

-2858 LKVDLAA
+2858 LKVDLGA

-2907 FQDDEVTEIID
+2907 FADDEKQEIID
-2918 GVRNEVKSAGIEDTH
+2918 GVRNEVKGAGIEDTN
-2933 DNCWEYFIEQVRRKM
+2933 DNCWEFFIENVRRKM

-2977 DWFHDWPEDALVS
+2977 DWFHDWPEDALIS

-2996 EDVELAPAEHKDS
+2996 EENELAPQQHKDS
-3009 MAEFMSFVHGSV
+3009 MAEFMAHVHGSV
-3021 NEMSQVYLSREKR
+3021 NDMSQVYLASEKR

-3046 ISLYIT
+3046 IFLYT
-3052 LLEQQSGKIQHAM
+3052 DLLEQQSGKIQHAM

-3137 VSAKAKSCSEDL
+3137 VSAKAKSCTEDL

-3154 ALEAAEAA
+3154 ALAAAEAA

-3185 TVVAAVMCLMAK
+3185 TVAAAVMCLMAK
-3197 GKVPKEKNRGW
+3197 GKVPKEKNRTW
-3208 KEGKLIM
+3208 KECKMIM
-3215 SNVGQFLDDLIN
+3215 ANVGQFLDDLIT
-3227 YDKENIPK
+3227 YDKENIPA
-3235 ENLKETKKYLL
+3235 ENLKETKKYLK
-3246 DPNFN
+3246 DPDFN

-3259 NAAAGLCNWV
+3259 MAAAGLCNWV

-3281 VEPKRIA
+3281 VAPKRAA
-3288 LAAAEATLKA
+3288 LADAEAQLKA
-3298 AQEKLAKIM
+3298 AQEKLSKVM

-3324 QAATD
+3324 QQATD

-3341 AKVIGLANRLVG
+3341 SKVIGLANRLVG

-3361 WGEAVEMYKKQMI
+3361 WGEAVTMYKKQMI

-3394 KQYREVMYNEKWL
+3394 KTYREIMYQEKWL
-3407 PYMSKMSKPVPI
+3407 PFIQKMGKPIPI
-3419 TEGMDPLDM
+3419 TEGLDPLDM
-3428 LTDSAMIAGWQ
+3428 LTDPAMIGGWQ
-3439 NEMLPA
+3439 NDMLPS
-3445 DRVSTENAAI
+3445 DRVSTENATI

-3468 QEQGVK
+3468 QEQGIK
-3474 WIKERNK
+3474 WIKQREK
-3481 DDLIILRLGQKGFI
+3481 DDIIVLRLGQKGFI
-3495 DNLERGISN
+3495 DSLERGISN

-3585 LLADVVASERGDL
+3585 LLADVVASEREDL
-3598 QQLKLKLT
+3598 QMLKQKLT
-3606 REQNEFM
+3606 REQNEYM
-3613 ITLKELED
+3613 ITLKQLED

-3637 EALVVGLENT
+3637 EALVVGLEQT
-3647 KATAADIAEKVK
+3647 KATAAEIAVKVE
-3659 IATTTEV
+3659 IAKTTEV
-3666 EINLAREK
+3666 EINVAREK
-3674 YRPAAARGSL
+3674 YRPSAARGAL
-3684 LYFIVNVLEKL
+3684 LYFIVKVLEKL

-3707 VVFMFAVVNAPWPE
+3707 VVFMFAVVHAPQAE
-3721 DKTDV
+3721 DKEDV
-3726 PARVANIIDT
+3726 AARVANIIDT

-3758 SQMTIAV
+3758 AQMTIAV

-3774 TELSFLLRCPGLPSP
+3774 TELSFLLRCPGLPTP
-3789 SPVDFLTA
+3789 SPVEFLTA
-3797 QLWGQIKALSA
+3797 ALWGQIKALSA

-3836 REKFPGDWKSKTP
+3836 REKFPGDWKAKTP

-3873 EQLGTKYTGGIQA
+3873 EQLGTKYTGGIQG
-3886 AFKESY
+3886 AFKETL
-3892 KETTKA
+3892 KETTKT

-3919 QEMGFTFDKGNYHM
+3919 KEMGFTFDNGKYHM

-3944 EEAMK
+3944 EEAMHK
-3949 LGAKEGHWV
+3949 GAKEGHWV
-3958 ILENIH
+3958 VLENIH

-3973 EKVMEDCAK
+3973 EKTMEDCSA
-3982 VAHENFRFF
+3982 VAHPDFRFF
-3991 LTAEPAGSPEY
+3991 FTAEPAGTPEY

-4013 IKITNEPPSGV
+4013 IKVTNEPPTGV

-4036 QETLEMCAREVEFKK
+4036 QDTLEMCAREVEFKK

-4075 VNYPFN
+4075 VNYPFT
-4081 KGDLNIS
+4081 KGDLMIS

-4127 LESTYLQEYL
+4127 LESTYLQTYL
-4137 KPEMLDA
+4137 DPAMLDA
-4144 DIDLAPGFQSPPPS
+4144 DIELAPGFVSPPPS

-4191 LTSGRLFNEVLAMQ
+4191 LTSARLFNEVLAMQ
-4205 ATGGSGDSGGATKE
+4205 STGGSGASGGASKE
-4219 EVVSATLEEFV
+4219 EMVSATLEEFV

-4238 MFEMAGRVPIEERT
+4238 MHEMSTRVPIEERT
-4252 PYVNVVFQEASRFNR
+4252 PYVNVVFQEASRMNR

-4288 VTPAMEAIEN
+4288 VTPSMEAIEN
-4298 ALFFDTVPPHWGV
+4298 ALFFDTVPPNWGV

-4325 DVLERVKFLEAWIG
+4325 DVLDRVKFLEAWIG

-4364 QTARKNEWPLD
+4364 ATARKNEWPLD
-4375 KVVLTIDVTKKYNS
+4375 KVVLTIDVTKKYNA

-4476 WYFNLKTKA
+4476 WYFNLKTKVN
-4485 HPNKW
+4485 PNKW